1 MKKNNDKRNRGH
13 MEVTEER
20 EKERVVSNSIAVQG
34 RLFCHPST
42 VWEKTDNLC
51 KLIF

>member
-1 MKKNNDKRNRGH
+1 MKKRNRGH
-13 MEVTEER
+13 IEATEER
-20 EKERVVSNSIAVQG
+20 ERERERVVSNSMAVQG